1 MLLLLLLFSFELL
14 NLFLVSQ
21 VKVQHLANFDV
32 SAILTAAGRLLDFLK
47 VRASSSHKPGR
58 DTVLCKSF
66 ESDIIFLRFASRE
79 PESFVIF

>member
-1 MLLLLLLFSFELL
+1 MLLLLFSFELL

-32 SAILTAAGRLLDFLK
+32 SAILTAGRLLDFLK